1 MGILFDSPRVML
13 HLLLMIVTA
22 LSTSATG
29 IEGAPG
35 YKPTETSTPYEIL
48 ERAMGTQR
56 DCETLCDAKATCTGF
71 AYKSTALTP
80 CVLLSAV
87 IPNKI
92 NVVQNSCSG
101 RMIGYVEVVDPV
113 PLTLYVFNEKL
124 NVSEDPQWN
133 TATFIKIYVLS
144 TGGCTITV
152 TDEQESVTEFLS
164 SFSNPKTAV
173 VSTIREVVGV
183 CRYSE
188 FVDTLTS

>member
-1 MGILFDSPRVML
+1 MSEYTYKRLVTCIEIFHFDGKTSRCHPFVCVIASRYSLMGILFDSPRVML

-87 IPNKI
+87 IPNKMCAAKTTI
-92 NVVQNSCSG
+92 FLKQTTGSG
-101 RMIGYVEVVDPV
+101 GNY
-113 PLTLYVFNEKL
+113 
-124 NVSEDPQWN
+124 W
-133 TATFIKIYVLS
+133 
-144 TGGCTITV
+144 
-152 TDEQESVTEFLS
+152 
-164 SFSNPKTAV
+164 
-173 VSTIREVVGV
+173 
-183 CRYSE
+183 
-188 FVDTLTS
+188 